1 MLGRLDRIAV
11 LGRQFTR
18 AATSHRTRVIRMAMN
33 SRMFV
38 QSSAL
43 SDTRA
48 SRTWILGLIA
58 ALLTLLIFREGL
70 IELVRR
76 WNVQEEYSHGFLI
89 PFVTAWLLWVRRD
102 ALAASIADP
111 AWTGPT
117 LVLVAACVHVLA
129 QLSSI
134 LILSQ
139 LAFLIALFGIILAIG
154 GMPLLSLSFTPI
166 GFLIF
171 AIPLPYFINAGVSLE
186 LQLVSSRLG
195 VAFIRLFDV
204 PVYLEGNLIDLGTY
218 KLQVVE
224 ACSGLRYLFPLF
236 SLSFLAAYLF
246 QAPIWQRA
254 VVLFSSIPITIAM
267 NGLRIGIIGVTVD
280 RWGTLLAEGV
290 LHFFE
295 GWVIF
300 VASALLLLAEIFL
313 LARISG
319 QRLFECFG
327 VVHQPVAPRSHN
339 DVVQPRDRKPIYAC
353 LVLLLATLFA
363 SGLVANRV
371 EVIPDRSRF
380 VSFPT
385 KIGGWDGHPSLLDA
399 QVERG
404 LALDD
409 YILSDY
415 SESNG
420 KVVNLY
426 VAYYASQHGG
436 KYHSPL
442 VCIPGDGW
450 SISSLNRTSYGAD
463 RPINRVL
470 IERNGSR
477 QLVYYWY
484 EERGRRTASEY
495 WSRWYLMYDAIT
507 MNRSDGALVRLVT
520 PISSDESDQDAD
532 NRLRLFI
539 RALGPSL
546 NRFLPSGDVPRT
558 TLALHRAQN
567 TTQ

>member
-1 MLGRLDRIAV
+1 
-11 LGRQFTR
+11 
-18 AATSHRTRVIRMAMN
+18 MAMN
-33 SRMFV
+33 SKISV
-38 QSSAL
+38 QSSAFP
-43 SDTRA
+43 DTRA
-48 SRTWILGLIA
+48 SLAWVLGFIA
-58 ALLTLLIFREGL
+58 ALLIFFVFREGL

-76 WNVQEEYSHGFLI
+76 WSAQEEYSHGFLI

-102 ALAASIADP
+102 ALTASISRP
-111 AWTGPT
+111 AWTGPA
-117 LVLVAACVHVLA
+117 LVLVAGLMHVLS
-129 QLSSI
+129 QLSTI

-139 LAFLIALFGIILAIG
+139 LAFLIGLLGIMLAVG
-154 GMPLLSLSFTPI
+154 GFPLLRVSFIPI
-166 GFLIF
+166 AFLIF

-186 LQLVSSRLG
+186 LQLFSSRLG

-224 ACSGLRYLFPLF
+224 ACSGLRYLFPLL

-246 QAPIWQRA
+246 RAPLWQR
-254 VVLFSSIPITIAM
+254 VIVLFSSIPITIAM
-267 NGLRIGIIGVTVD
+267 NGLRIGVIGITVD
-280 RWGTLLAEGV
+280 RWGPLLAEGV

-295 GWVIF
+295 GWIIF
-300 VASALLLLAEIFL
+300 VASALLLLTEVYL
-313 LARISG
+313 LARMSG
-319 QRLFECFG
+319 QRFLECFDA
-327 VVHQPVAPRSHN
+327 APQAVRPPSRKI
-339 DVVQPRDRKPIYAC
+339 VVQPSDRKPFYAC
-353 LVLLLATLFA
+353 LLLLLAILFA
-363 SGLVANRV
+363 GALTANRA
-371 EVIPDRSRF
+371 EVIQTRSRF
-380 VSFPT
+380 VTFPT
-385 KIGGWDGHPSLLDA
+385 KIGDWDGHPSLLDP
-399 QVERG
+399 QVEQG

-415 SESNG
+415 RNSNG

-450 SISSLNRTSYGAD
+450 SISSFLRTSYGVD
-463 RPINRVL
+463 RPVNHVL

-484 EERGRRTASEY
+484 QERGRRIASEY
-495 WSRWYLMYDAIT
+495 WSRLYLIYDAIT

-520 PISSDESDQDAD
+520 PISTDEFEEDAD
-532 NRLRLFI
+532 KRLRLFI
-539 RALGPSL
+539 QALEPSL

-558 TLALHRAQN
+558 TVALHRPTN